1 MAPSQPVDVAIVG
14 AGPVGLALANL
25 IAAAGAS
32 VLVLERNA
40 GTVTESRAAVLDSEG
55 LRLLQATGLLGAMD
69 GAIDTGG
76 SHIARDAHGRSLF
89 EVAPAREP
97 FGHPFMAWIH
107 QPDIEAALLA
117 GLDRFDAC
125 QTRFHCT
132 VDGLAQ
138 GSEHVD
144 LTGEDAT
151 GERFAVE
158 ARYVIG
164 CDGASSAVRRLLG
177 IGFVGSTFEDPWVV
191 LDLEGDR
198 TSLGPGSIFVADPVR
213 PYITAQLPGGRRR
226 WEFLAGVDE
235 RDQDLLS
242 DASIQ
247 AMLGRVTDPALCGT
261 VQRRTVYRFHERR
274 AERWRQG
281 RVLLAGDAAHVMP
294 PFAGQGLN
302 SGLRDV
308 ANLAWKL
315 LAVLGGA
322 PSGLLDTYEQE
333 RRPHVER
340 LTRMAMHIGHFNNTR
355 SAPIARLRDGVLHA
369 LGRSPRWRSRV
380 REHWPIPW
388 PSYDVGALVSGGAG
402 DAGKVLPQPEV
413 VRADGG
419 SRPLDEVLG
428 VGWSVVGMGAPFG
441 WALEAAPDAARRLGL
456 RAVRIDEVVGA
467 ARRGEDEVVLDRAG
481 TIRRWADDP
490 DQLLLIRPDRFV
502 FGTSTRHQLG
512 ALLERAAAE
521 AGRREPPS
529 VEGSAG

>member
-1 MAPSQPVDVAIVG
+1 
-14 AGPVGLALANL
+14 
-25 IAAAGAS
+25 
-32 VLVLERNA
+32 
-40 GTVTESRAAVLDSEG
+40 
-55 LRLLQATGLLGAMD
+55 
-69 GAIDTGG
+69 
-76 SHIARDAHGRSLF
+76 
-89 EVAPAREP
+89 
-97 FGHPFMAWIH
+97 
-107 QPDIEAALLA
+107 
-117 GLDRFDAC
+117 
-125 QTRFHCT
+125 
-132 VDGLAQ
+132 
-138 GSEHVD
+138 
-144 LTGEDAT
+144 
-151 GERFAVE
+151 
-158 ARYVIG
+158 
-164 CDGASSAVRRLLG
+164 
-177 IGFVGSTFEDPWVV
+177 
-191 LDLEGDR
+191 
-198 TSLGPGSIFVADPVR
+198 
-213 PYITAQLPGGRRR
+213 
-226 WEFLAGVDE
+226 
-235 RDQDLLS
+235 
-242 DASIQ
+242 
-247 AMLGRVTDPALCGT
+247 
-261 VQRRTVYRFHERR
+261 
-274 AERWRQG
+274 
-281 RVLLAGDAAHVMP
+281 
-294 PFAGQGLN
+294 
-302 SGLRDV
+302 
-308 ANLAWKL
+308 
-315 LAVLGGA
+315 
-322 PSGLLDTYEQE
+322 
-333 RRPHVER
+333 
-340 LTRMAMHIGHFNNTR
+340 MHIGHFNNTR